1 MWLYLKQCWKEFSS
15 ARNKIWYLLWNQ
27 SVCSSV
33 PLPRKTRMTSVYVWP
48 KDSWPAICKDL
59 SRATGLGDLTVLLA
73 QQAPQLVVSLTSKR
87 RQHSAHPCMH
97 ILFWEEWLLDLSS
110 YVLSEGSGKSLG
122 MSCSKSRLLILSR
135 EANSELCGNTA
146 WSLHSGGWGRWG
158 NAKDHPPVTFPEAQN
173 QCVVLIML
181 HFISTCGCPGPSVL
195 WAQRDCALVFTSI
208 LLCAFMCSSLYAL
221 VSQANTPEI
230 KYIGSQIIALKLQK
244 RLGRGNHWNRTISLL
259 F

>member
-48 KDSWPAICKDL
+48 KDSRPAICKDL

-122 MSCSKSRLLILSR
+122 MSCSKSLLLILSR

-158 NAKDHPPVTFPEAQN
+158 NAKDHPPVTFSRGTKSVCGSHHAP
-173 QCVVLIML
+173 L
-181 HFISTCGCPGPSVL
+181 HLHLRVPWTKCPLSPARL
-195 WAQRDCALVFTSI
+195 CPRIHEHLALCIHVFQPLCPCITS
-208 LLCAFMCSSLYAL
+208 
-221 VSQANTPEI
+221 
-230 KYIGSQIIALKLQK
+230 
-244 RLGRGNHWNRTISLL
+244 
-259 F
+259 